1 MKFLFVR
8 DHFIG
13 EVKSLSRGNLSFYSY
28 ERHCLHL
35 YIYTYTGTACKK
47 GEKGCKSNRQQYRTV
62 CSTAFILMAFH
73 RILSEDSKVVTTLWF
88 YCAINTGAANY
99 YQIDF
104 PSNGCSP
111 KQPEQRQKWC
121 LKVLHTLISCLQL
134 INSFNEKLF
143 KACSWTILLIRQSQH
158 IMKQM

>member
-1 MKFLFVR
+1 MKSSRYL
-8 DHFIG
+8 
-13 EVKSLSRGNLSFYSY
+13 EVILSFYSY

-47 GEKGCKSNRQQYRTV
+47 GNKRCKSNRQQYRTV
-62 CSTAFILMAFH
+62 CSIAFISMSFP
-73 RILSEDSKVVTTLWF
+73 RILSQDSKVVTTLWF

-104 PSNGCSP
+104 PFNGCSS
-111 KQPEQRQKWC
+111 KQPEQRQKC
-121 LKVLHTLISCLQL
+121 CVKVLHTLISCLQL
-134 INSFNEKLF
+134 INSFNEELF

-158 IMKQM
+158 IMKQI